1 MLPTLVSRNDD
12 IRHLVERGYAVTFDS
27 NYLVVRD
34 IPYLNAQKQLVWGAI
49 ATLLEFIDEGR
60 VKQQNHQVS
69 FAGGSPHGIDGR
81 PIPNMG
87 DTAHTVMLSDAEPRV
102 VIERQFSNK
111 PEGGYTDFFD
121 KIERYVTIISGPAI
135 ELHGV
140 TPLTFRAYE
149 PAPDDGVF
157 KFRDML
163 TARAEI
169 GDLAAGFK
177 EEVVAIIGLG
187 GTGGYVLDFMVK
199 TPVREVR
206 GYDADGYHV
215 HNIFRSPGRLEPHE
229 LGLSK
234 AEVYAGRYENFRHGL
249 KIETKYID
257 ANSHEEL
264 DGVTFAFVCVDKGT
278 ARAGIIDLLIAK
290 GIPFID
296 VGMGLARRGG
306 PIKGSMRATH
316 FAKGNAEVVRDMNL
330 VPTHDAQDNIYKT
343 NIQIAELNALNAC
356 LAVILYKKHLG
367 FYVDEEPLYHL
378 LFEVGDMRMRRQ
390 PDED

>member
-12 IRHLVERGYAVTFDS
+12 IRRLVERGYAVTFDS

-34 IPYLNAQKQLVWGAI
+34 IPYLGPERQLMWGAI
-49 ATLLEFIDEGR
+49 VTLLEFIDDAR

-69 FAGGSPHGIDGR
+69 FAGGAPHGLDGK
-81 PIPNMG
+81 PIPNIG
-87 DTAHTVMLSDAEPRV
+87 DTPHTVLLSDAEPRV
-102 VIERQFSNK
+102 VVERQFSNK
-111 PEGGYTDFFD
+111 PDAGYADFFD
-121 KIERYVTIISGPAI
+121 KIERYVTIISGPAM

-149 PAPDDGVF
+149 PAPDESVF

-169 GDLAAGFK
+169 GDLAAAFK
-177 EEVVAIIGLG
+177 EEVVAVIGLG

-199 TPVREVR
+199 TPTREVR

-215 HNIFRSPGRLEPHE
+215 HNAYRSPGRLEPHE
-229 LGLSK
+229 LGQSK
-234 AEVYAGRYENFRHGL
+234 AEVYAARYENFRHRL
-249 KIETKYID
+249 TIETKFID
-257 ANSHEEL
+257 ADSHDEL
-264 DGVTFAFVCVDKGT
+264 NGVTFAFVCVDKGT
-278 ARAGIIDLLIAK
+278 ARAAIIELLIAK

-306 PIKGSMRATH
+306 PIKGSMRVTH
-316 FAKGNAEVVRDMNL
+316 FGKENAEAVRAMNL

-367 FYVDEEPLYHL
+367 FYVDDAPLFHL
-378 LFEVGDMRMRRQ
+378 LFEIGDMSMKRQ